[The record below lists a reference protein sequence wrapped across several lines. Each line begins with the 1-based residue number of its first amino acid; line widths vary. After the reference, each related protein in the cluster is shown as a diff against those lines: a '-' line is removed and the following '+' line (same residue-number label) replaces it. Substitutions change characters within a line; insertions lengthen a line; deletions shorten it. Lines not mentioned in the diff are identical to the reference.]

1 MTTKKFQT
9 KMKNETIVYLKKDL
23 GSAALK
29 RAAIAD
35 YFGYAEIEVLPS
47 GKPIIKKPEGYFIS
61 VSHSSDIVAVVI
73 SDKEVG
79 IDIELKRVFDT
90 EKVKKGFFCDSEMN
104 EDFFDVWVKKEAE
117 GKLRGDGV
125 FALRKKEVSSHITFI
140 SKEVSDFAKRD
151 FSACIA
157 SKNALLY
164 TVREL

>member
-1 MTTKKFQT
+1 MKLMTA

-35 YFGYAEIEVLPS
+35 YFGEAEIEVLKS

-61 VSHSSDIVAVVI
+61 VSHSSGIAAIVI

-79 IDIELKRVFDT
+79 IDIEEKREIDT
-90 EKVKKGFFCDSEMN
+90 EKIKKGFFTESEKD
-104 EDFFDVWVKKEAE
+104 EPFFDVWVKRESE

-125 FALRKKEVSSHITFI
+125 FTLRKKELSSVFTFI
-140 SKEVSDFAKRD
+140 SKEVSAFAKRD
-151 FSACIA
+151 FSACLA
-157 SKNALLY
+157 SKENLFY
-164 TVREL
+164 TIKEL